1 MIKALT
7 KNRITHTEDADI
19 LNIAR
24 EFYNGLY
31 TSQEPSISDIDA
43 YLDQIRLPA
52 LTEDRQ
58 NLCNHAISLVECEVA
73 LGNMKLNKSPGD
85 DGLPMEVYR
94 TFWKD
99 IGDLLVEIY
108 NDCFERKELPL
119 SMRKAVITLLATVC
133 HV

>member
-1 MIKALT
+1 MLKALT
-7 KNRITHTEDADI
+7 KNRITHTEDADM

-43 YLDQIRLPA
+43 YFNQIQLPA

-58 NLCNHAISLVECEVA
+58 NLCDHAISLVECEVA
-73 LGNMKLNKSPGD
+73 LGNMKPNKSPGD
-85 DGLPMEVYR
+85 DGLPMEFYR

-99 IGDLLVEIY
+99 IGDFLVEVRY
-108 NDCFERKELPL
+108 T
-119 SMRKAVITLLATVC
+119 VIVLRGRNY
-133 HV
+133 HYP

>member
-31 TSQEPSISDIDA
+31 TSQEPSLSDIDA

-58 NLCNHAISLVECEVA
+58 NLCDHAISLVECEVA
-73 LGNMKLNKSPGD
+73 LGNMKPNSAVRRYGPLAPPLFFFLMSI
-85 DGLPMEVYR
+85 
-94 TFWKD
+94 
-99 IGDLLVEIY
+99 IGK
-108 NDCFERKELPL
+108 RK
-119 SMRKAVITLLATVC
+119 MCRN
-133 HV
+133 